1 MAVTTSSSSRGT
13 LVKKLR
19 LSNVSSSPLM
29 PVRTTEPGI
38 ASVISISIS
47 RSRERTSSLSHL
59 FSASLSTDTNQLEL
73 TSVPG

>member
-19 LSNVSSSPLM
+19 LSKASSIPRI

-38 ASVISISIS
+38 AMDTSDSISLS
-47 RSRERTSSLSHL
+47 LERVSSLSHV
-59 FSASLSTDTNQLEL
+59 FSPSLSTNTNQLEL